1 MCSTTLPLTLDRLK
15 KDACRAEV
23 TAVVSNNIS
32 DHCVGNAGDIGPTH
46 KGQQFTTKDMDLDG
60 INCAGR
66 VSLHVIL
73 NIT

>member
-1 MCSTTLPLTLDRLK
+1 MQHYPPLTLERLK
-15 KDACRAEV
+15 KDACRAEA

-32 DHCVGNAGDIGPTH
+32 RHCVGNAGDIGPTH
-46 KGQQFTTKDMDLDG
+46 KGKPFTTKDMDLDG

-66 VSLHVIL
+66 VNLHVIL